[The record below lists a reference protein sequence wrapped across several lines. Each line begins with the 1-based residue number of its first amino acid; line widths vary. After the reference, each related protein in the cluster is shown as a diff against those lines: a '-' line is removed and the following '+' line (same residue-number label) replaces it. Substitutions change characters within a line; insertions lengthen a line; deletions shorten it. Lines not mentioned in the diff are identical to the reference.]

1 MRAAFLGCILHPLTA
16 CAALAQ
22 APAGETDEV
31 GLGAALIMAAFL
43 LIAWLA
49 VVSVLCKVLLATGLV
64 PGNPKSRL
72 HRTIVWLAGVVGS
85 VRTVPNRRDQ
95 RRGRS

>member
-1 MRAAFLGCILHPLTA
+1 MRVPFLACIFPPLA
-16 CAALAQ
+16 VSAALAQ
-22 APAGETDEV
+22 EPAAAPEQVGVGATLVMAG
-31 GLGAALIMAAFL
+31 FL
-43 LIAWLA
+43 FIAWLA

-64 PGNPKSRL
+64 PGDRKGRL

-95 RRGRS
+95 RRG